1 MKDEFIKDYEKRK
14 SIFLFKKQ
22 NFFFSKKLKTI

>member
-22 NFFFSKKLKTI
+22 IFFFLVKN